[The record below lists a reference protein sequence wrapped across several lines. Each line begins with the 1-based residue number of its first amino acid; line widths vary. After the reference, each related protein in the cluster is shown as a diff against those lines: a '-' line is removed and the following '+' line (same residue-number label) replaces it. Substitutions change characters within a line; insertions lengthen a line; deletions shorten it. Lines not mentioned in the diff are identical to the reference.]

1 MIEISEH
8 GAITQIKLSREI
20 NGEPLFWVS
29 AYLVD
34 DVLIDT
40 GCIYTSQ
47 ALLNFLEAKRVSR
60 IINTHHHE
68 DHVGANRV
76 LQEKLGVQVLAH
88 ELALDYIRHPP
99 GLPHYREQA
108 WGYPDGSDCEP
119 CPTYVRTHRFNFDV
133 IYTPGHCPGH
143 ISLVEIDQ
151 GWVFS
156 GDLFIGSDLRVAG
169 PETDVSEM
177 LDSMRNLLAIESEDF
192 TLFTSLR
199 TVRKDGRKAL
209 SKFVS
214 KYEDL
219 AGMAK
224 SLASGGMDVPSIV
237 NKLFGQESVFDA
249 ITAGQYSSANLVKL
263 LLEADS

>member
-47 ALLNFLEAKRVSR
+47 ALLDFLEAKRVSR

-119 CPTYVRTHRFNFDV
+119 CPTHVRTHRFNFDV

-143 ISLVEIDQ
+143 ISLVEKDQ

-219 AGMAK
+219 AGTAK
-224 SLASGGMDVPSIV
+224 SLASEGMDVPSIV
-237 NKLFGQESVFDA
+237 NRLFGQESVFDA